1 MFFNKYNNNKKVD
14 EDEYV
19 CNQEEMIKKS
29 VDKSEESSNNDIT
42 RELSFHKEQLPDLIN
57 KL

>member
-1 MFFNKYNNNKKVD
+1 ML
-14 EDEYV
+14 
-19 CNQEEMIKKS
+19 KKS
-29 VDKSEESSNNDIT
+29 VDKSEESSSYDIT